1 MSKSH
6 GIGSLLTRYSFLL
19 FYFSILFILYP
30 TFCHKARC
38 ICHICIK
45 TFHFLSFFAKFSP
58 RIFSGGHLYLPAGGN
73 IIQYYDSRYSSLLT
87 DISYAI
93 LFSLSSSLS
102 FFMYSRLWILPQ
114 ICVWPPTSNPD
125 AKRAFL
131 PQQMQGM

>member
-1 MSKSH
+1 MAQGFCSYIAYFRYFIFNLAHIIPDICLQSKVHLSYLH
-6 GIGSLLTRYSFLL
+6 KNFSFSV
-19 FYFSILFILYP
+19 F
-30 TFCHKARC
+30 FC
-38 ICHICIK
+38 
-45 TFHFLSFFAKFSP
+45 KFSP
-58 RIFSGGHLYLPAGGN
+58 QFFSGGHLYLPAGGN

-131 PQQMQGM
+131 PQQMQGI

>member
-1 MSKSH
+1 MSKTPWHRVSAH
-6 GIGSLLTRYSFLL
+6 TLLIIVII
-19 FYFSILFILYP
+19 FSILLILYP

-45 TFHFLSFFAKFSP
+45 TFHFLSFFSKFSP
-58 RIFSGGHLYLPAGGN
+58 QIFSGGHLYLPAGGN
-73 IIQYYDSRYSSLLT
+73 IVQYYESRYSSLLT

-114 ICVWPPTSNPD
+114 IWIWLPTSNP
-125 AKRAFL
+125 AVNLAFL
-131 PQQMQGM
+131 PQQIHGI

>member
-1 MSKSH
+1 MSKPH
-6 GIGSLLTRYSFLL
+6 GIGLCSHVAHLRYFIFDLVHIILDILSQSKVYLSYLHKNFL
-19 FYFSILFILYP
+19 FSV
-30 TFCHKARC
+30 
-38 ICHICIK
+38 
-45 TFHFLSFFAKFSP
+45 FFSKFSP
-58 RIFSGGHLYLPAGGN
+58 QIFSGGHLYLPAGGN

-131 PQQMQGM
+131 PQQIHGI